1 MTAQN
6 REQKY
11 LDILYGRN
19 LKIEI
24 LMITYLGFLCV
35 IGLLGTSFAF
45 LLFSNSSDKE
55 SALMIAFVLLLLL
68 SVIMLFI
75 YMLAKHFQHFQHCRN
90 VKSEYQNLTS
100 SQKSELL
107 SLAQGYRSGSGIR
120 YSENYIYGTMNC
132 IKNCRSKLPN
142 IGCFMY
148 VNMTD
153 VAWFF
158 KIQGTFAY
166 TGNHSAVVKIYRLP
180 PEFCICTYGGK
191 CYKGAGDESYLS
203 KLYEL
208 LKVKSPGCRFGY
220 RREWEKEFKNR

>member
-55 SALMIAFVLLLLL
+55 SALMIAFVLVLLL

-75 YMLAKHFQHFQHCRN
+75 YMLAKHFQHCRN

-166 TGNHSAVVKIYRLP
+166 TGNHSAVVKISRLP